1 MEYVDGVAFVYDR
14 ITYISEYYKN
24 DKSLFLTHWMLE
36 DNMLQIVSMCLLLV
50 TKRDFCYIKFKV
62 RPKSYD
68 SLDLIVM
75 RSK

>member
-14 ITYISEYYKN
+14 ITYISLKN

-50 TKRDFCYIKFKV
+50 TKRDIATLSLRSGLKV
-62 RPKSYD
+62 T
-68 SLDLIVM
+68 IH
-75 RSK
+75 

>member
-1 MEYVDGVAFVYDR
+1 MEYVDGVAFVYDI
-14 ITYISEYYKN
+14 ITYISLKN